1 MDEKKAPSPTKVRA
15 RTDITYKPILT
26 KHAARFNSQAF
37 KEKPDKKQVSTFNGI
52 HRDLKQAEDM
62 QLTIREILEKVTK
75 GYCIKL
81 GAFKT
86 PDYTPDEQSELREL
100 YRESFA
106 AYEARKAEINRAK
119 QIELA
124 YTDLAIM
131 DIDDRTGA
139 TDMQA
144 VFEYSG
150 AIGLYCSFSHGKT
163 SEAFRTKQN
172 SYKLI
177 FALDASINSED
188 LLKHIQ
194 NGIQRDLYNQ
204 FPQLLPIEG
213 VKRGNNGIDVK
224 GTGFFYGT
232 NHPGYLVND
241 SPKLIKVAPYIA
253 EYEAEKEIRA
263 YAASLNKINR
273 TGLSTTDKEA
283 LEMADFLGDTWG
295 KINDFRQWTTIA
307 IGLWNSAQ
315 AGIIAEET
323 ALEILKIL
331 DANRQPE
338 TVYKSFKRPLNDSS
352 ATASIASFI
361 KLATDQGFK
370 RKIADKFP
378 AIEADREPEIK
389 TEIIKQK
396 TKHIPAQVIGDIL
409 TCSDRKILLISDTNS
424 GKTFAT
430 VNACKAYLKEHSGA
444 FVYFAAPT
452 RALGGQVASKYG
464 LGHSLQDDKQAGLF
478 VKRAIENDSRIICG
492 TYDKAAKVLKAL
504 PADLNLIVIADEA
517 HKEVTDYQLRHTA
530 IRQLFDIADNER
542 VIKFIGLTG
551 TPQEID
557 LTHYDKRCIIQRQK
571 RTDIAKELLFVEYN
585 TEKGYTNIIA
595 RSIAKEVLSGAKV
608 VAFVNNKDEIEQ
620 IRQALKKAGIKA
632 VAVTADNRK
641 SNAYNSLLKAE
652 KMPDNVQVIL
662 ATVAIADG
670 INIVNSPDY
679 VCIIAPSR
687 KTAPFY
693 NISLIKQASNRL
705 RNTYKRLVIPL
716 FIRLQLEDERKT
728 ERQNNLEGRYKWL
741 MMDAE
746 HVKNVIEARFEGRL
760 DLYKPSIAEAI
771 SGLFNTG
778 LAENF
783 DFKAAYNEL
792 EKQRRGLPHNP
803 SIIEQFD
810 RIRER
815 LLTVDERAKRYQA
828 SQDQE
833 EYYKYYPHAFKRA
846 IMNVTAIK
854 EVKHVFALDYFADE
868 AEDEKAA
875 ILDELQR
882 LEEQAALEAQ
892 EKRERVAEIL
902 TEPVFDRLQAEFYS
916 TGKLSEANELWQA
929 IKKAMHKDHSAALKG
944 MIGFVD
950 YEQAVKELQRIK
962 KPAQIYELRNH
973 LKNYA
978 DLQAFKTSDA
988 EGAKNLTQTIIARI
1002 ELALSSNRTLTAGDR
1017 EDLISEIAKEFRG
1030 AKAKEKIAST
1040 FKAFFAQHEQRSTRI
1055 GGVKSKIS
1063 DYRLLDMDFIA
1074 GYHAFSPDEIEA
1086 MQQKRRYNLNIK
1098 A

>member
-1 MDEKKAPSPTKVRA
+1 MDEKKAPSPTKERA
-15 RTDITYKPILT
+15 QADITYSPIIA
-26 KHAARFNSQAF
+26 KHAARFNNQGF
-37 KEKPDKKQVSTFNGI
+37 KEKPDKSQVSTFNAI
-52 HRDLKQAEDM
+52 HRDLKDAEDM
-62 QLTIREILEKVTK
+62 QLTIQEILEVVTR

-86 PDYTPDEQSELREL
+86 PDYTPDEQSELKEL
-100 YRESFA
+100 YRENFT

-124 YTDLAIM
+124 YTDLAIL
-131 DIDDRTGA
+131 DVDDRTGA

-150 AIGLYCSFSHGKT
+150 AIGLYRSFSHGKI

-177 FALDASINSED
+177 FALDAAINNED

-194 NGIQRDLYNQ
+194 TGIQRDLYNK

-232 NHPGYLVND
+232 NQRGYLINEN
-241 SPKLIKVAPYIA
+241 PRIIKVAPHIA
-253 EYEAEKEIRA
+253 EYEAEKELRA
-263 YAASLNKINR
+263 YAASLSKINR
-273 TGLSTTDKEA
+273 TGLNTTDKEA
-283 LEMADFLGDTWG
+283 LEMAEFLGDISG
-295 KINDFRQWTTIA
+295 LEFNQWITLA
-307 IGLWNSAQ
+307 IGLFNSAQ
-315 AGIIAEET
+315 AGTITEDT
-323 ALEILKIL
+323 ALEILKTL
-331 DANRQPE
+331 DGNAQNERFYMQ
-338 TVYKSFKRPLNDSS
+338 YKRPLTDRG
-352 ATASIASFI
+352 ATASIATFI
-361 KLATDQGFK
+361 KLATDRGFK

-378 AIEADREPEIK
+378 GIEDCNEPEIK

-464 LGHSLQDDKQAGLF
+464 LGRSLQDEQQAGLF
-478 VKRAIENDSRIICG
+478 VKRAIENNSRIICG

-585 TEKGYTNIIA
+585 TEKGYTNLIA
-595 RSIAKEVLSGAKV
+595 RSIAKEVSSGAKV
-608 VAFVNNKDEIEQ
+608 LAFVNNKAEIEH
-620 IRQALKKAGIKA
+620 IRQALKKADIKA

-652 KMPDNVQVIL
+652 KMPENVQVIL

-670 INIVNSPDY
+670 INIVNGPDY

-687 KTAPFY
+687 NTAPFY
-693 NISLIKQASNRL
+693 NISLIKQASNRF
-705 RNTYKRLVIPL
+705 RNTYKRLVIPV
-716 FIRLQLEDERKT
+716 FIRLELEDERKT
-728 ERQNNLEGRYKWL
+728 ERQNHLESRYQWL
-741 MMDAE
+741 MMDANYTR
-746 HVKNVIEARFEGRL
+746 KVIKERFEGRL

-778 LAENF
+778 LAANF
-783 DFKAAYNEL
+783 DFKAAYKEI

-810 RIRER
+810 RIQER

-833 EYYKYYPHAFKRA
+833 AYYKYYPFAFKRA
-846 IMNVTAIK
+846 IMDVTAIK
-854 EVKHVFALDYFADE
+854 EVKHVFALDYLADE
-868 AEDEKAA
+868 AEDEKKA

-892 EKRERVAEIL
+892 EKREKVAEIL
-902 TEPVFDRLQAEFYS
+902 TEPVFNKLQNEFYS
-916 TGKLSEANELWQA
+916 TGKVNEANELWQA
-929 IKKAMHKDHSAALKG
+929 IKKAMHKDHAAALKG
-944 MIGFVD
+944 FIGFVT
-950 YEQAVKELQRIK
+950 YEQAIKELQRIK
-962 KPAQIYELRNH
+962 KPAQVYELRNH

-988 EGAKNLTQTIIARI
+988 AGAKNLTQTIIGWI
-1002 ELALSSNRTLTAGDR
+1002 DLALSDNRTLTAGDR
-1017 EDLISEIAKEFRG
+1017 EHLISEIAKEFKG
-1030 AKAKEKIAST
+1030 AKAKEKVAST
-1040 FKAFFAQHEQRSTRI
+1040 FKAFFAQHAQRSTRI

-1074 GYHAFSPDEIEA
+1074 GYHTFSPDEIEA

-1098 A
+1098 G